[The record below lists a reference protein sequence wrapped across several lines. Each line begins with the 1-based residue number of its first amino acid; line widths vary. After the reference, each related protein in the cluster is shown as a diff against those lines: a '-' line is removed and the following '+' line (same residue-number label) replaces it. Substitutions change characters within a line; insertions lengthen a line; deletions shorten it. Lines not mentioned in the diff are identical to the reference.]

1 MYHEH
6 FSTTATCAAELPD
19 LDFGCNEAVGK
30 FWHLRSPVLRRKEGL
45 LKAFSLAPE
54 AGAVL
59 ASLGENVFLY
69 RGNREGTVG

>member
-6 FSTTATCAAELPD
+6 FSTTATRAAELPD

-45 LKAFSLAPE
+45 LKAFSLAP
-54 AGAVL
+54 GQVL
-59 ASLGENVFLY
+59 C
-69 RGNREGTVG
+69 